1 MIVDTLSGHDA
12 LDTRRAK
19 RKKRT
24 NTRIK
29 GAIPGSMRQNIEAQV
44 ASH

>member
-12 LDTRRAK
+12 LDTRIAK
-19 RKKRT
+19 GKNT

-29 GAIPGSMRQNIEAQV
+29 GAIPRSM
-44 ASH
+44 